1 MHLED
6 GVLEL
11 SEDRF
16 LSHLTNEENHGA
28 SKGHQFCSLVMDLVL
43 VVVQFTK
50 SCLTLCDSVNC
61 SMPGFLVFHYLLEF
75 TKIHVNELVM
85 LSNHLFFCLQSFPAS
100 GSFPVSWLFIS
111 GGQSIGASA
120 SASVLPINIQG

>member
-16 LSHLTNEENHGA
+16 LSLPFDHGA

-43 VVVQFTK
+43 VVQFAK
-50 SCLTLCDSVNC
+50 SCLTLCDSVD
-61 SMPGFLVFHYLLEF
+61 
-75 TKIHVNELVM
+75 
-85 LSNHLFFCLQSFPAS
+85 
-100 GSFPVSWLFIS
+100 
-111 GGQSIGASA
+111 
-120 SASVLPINIQG
+120 